1 MPIYEYRCSSC
12 SHELEKLQRLS
23 EAPLTDCP
31 ACGKAAL
38 RRLIS
43 AAGFR
48 LKGSGWYETDFK
60 KDRKRNV
67 AGSSSDGEGQAGN
80 KDEGKSSDGGKSDK
94 ATSSDTGGKTSTEK
108 GSDSKS
114 SPQNTNKSSSK
125 GDSNKGNK
133 ASAA

>member
-1 MPIYEYRCSSC
+1 MPIYEYRCNSC
-12 SHELEKLQRLS
+12 GFGLEKLQRLS

-31 ACGKAAL
+31 ECGKPAL

-43 AAGFR
+43 PAGFR

-67 AGSSSDGEGQAGN
+67 AEASAEGSGKDGKKEEA
-80 KDEGKSSDGGKSDK
+80 KPADSGKTDKSAASDK
-94 ATSSDTGGKTSTEK
+94 SKKT
-108 GSDSKS
+108 DS
-114 SPQNTNKSSSK
+114 SP
-125 GDSNKGNK
+125 